1 MRISIKNILGSSS
14 QYLCTKMNPPF
25 AYAKPGRFHYQTF
38 DRKSLQYT
46 NVPLYD
52 PPKPPPFAR
61 QDTGDDEKSDEK
73 SDEKPEGKS
82 VGKPEEKAHDDQPSV
97 NEGNQ
102 EADPGQRT
110 PSRHFSRN
118 ANTFEYPV
126 PEATAEEKPGDATS
140 EPVGAEK
147 DGASSEDAAA
157 NADEASKGS
166 PEVTDDTEP
175 PPAANADEAS
185 KESPE
190 VTEDA
195 KPPPAANEDEAST
208 GSPEATANTEAPPAE
223 DVTTPESKESAPE
236 TTEGNAFTEKPST
249 EVGKEPKEAEF
260 PPIDPAAGSDA
271 HAAEGG
277 GTGDMVSKRLG
288 VYKLK

>member
-1 MRISIKNILGSSS
+1 
-14 QYLCTKMNPPF
+14 MNPPF
-25 AYAKPGRFHYQTF
+25 AYAKPGKFHYQTF

-73 SDEKPEGKS
+73 PEGKS
-82 VGKPEEKAHDDQPSV
+82 DGKPEGKAHDDQPSV

-102 EADPGQRT
+102 EADPGQLT

-118 ANTFEYPV
+118 ANTLEYPV
-126 PEATAEEKPGDATS
+126 PQATAEEKPGDSTS
-140 EPVGAEK
+140 DPVGAEK
-147 DGASSEDAAA
+147 DGAPSGDAAA

-166 PEVTDDTEP
+166 AEVTEDTEP

-190 VTEDA
+190 VTEDV
-195 KPPPAANEDEAST
+195 KPPPAANADEAST
-208 GSPEATANTEAPPAE
+208 ESPEAIANTEAPPAANADEASTESPEATANTEAPPAE
-223 DVTTPESKESAPE
+223 DGTTPESKESAPE
-236 TTEGNAFTEKPST
+236 TTEGNAVTEKPST

-277 GTGDMVSKRLG
+277 GTGDMVSR
-288 VYKLK
+288 